1 MQGLEENR
9 KERDN
14 MVAGMNYTVLNE
26 ELRIYACHVGDLT
39 GKEAEKFLEKF
50 PDSPLSSMTI
60 YYKPEEDIIL
70 VNEDCVY
77 KDILMDLIM
86 LYLTGKDQEIDDYVY
101 NHKSLDWVV
110 EAAQVLF
117 SIRCIRAVAR
127 DSRKGEKICK
137 ELDICLNVG
146 EIRDIHEKECDTFE
160 MMLKTYYVGVARG
173 YEAKKRTT

>member
-1 MQGLEENR
+1 
-9 KERDN
+9 
-14 MVAGMNYTVLNE
+14 MVAEMQNSEKIKENNKMNYTVLNE
-26 ELRIYACHVGDLT
+26 ELGIYACHVGDLT
-39 GKEAEKFLEKF
+39 GKEAGKFLEKF
-50 PDSPLSSMTI
+50 PDSPLSSMII

-70 VNEDCVY
+70 VNADCVY
-77 KDILMDLIM
+77 KDTLIDLIM

-101 NHKSLDWVV
+101 DHKALDWIV

-117 SIRCIRAVAR
+117 EIRCIRAVAR
-127 DSRKGEKICK
+127 DSRKGEKICE